1 MTAGQRFARL
11 AATVAVRWPRA
22 WALLRAPL
30 RRQFDRLAP
39 TWESRVG
46 PQHFAALGSALDELA
61 EPPRRILDV
70 GTGSGAA
77 ARYVAGRW
85 PDAEVTAVDLSP
97 AMVAEAARRGGLRE
111 RYLVADAARLP
122 FPDGAFDLVVQV
134 NAIPFAAE
142 LARVVAPGG
151 SVAVSYTR
159 GASTPIWVPLERS
172 EAELARF
179 GVANA
184 RRTAAGEAVALVA
197 TKS

>member
-1 MTAGQRFARL
+1 MTAGQRFARF

-22 WALLRAPL
+22 WRFLRAPL

-39 TWESRVG
+39 SWENRVG
-46 PQHFAALGSALDELA
+46 PQHFAALGAALDGLTA
-61 EPPRRILDV
+61 SPRRILDV

-97 AMVAEAARRGGLRE
+97 EMVAEAERRGGPRE
-111 RYLVADAARLP
+111 RYVVADASRLP
-122 FPDGAFDLVVQV
+122 FPDGTFDLVVQV
-134 NAIPFAAE
+134 NVIPFAAE

-159 GASTPIWVPLERS
+159 GARTPIWVPLERI

-179 GVANA
+179 GVGNA
-184 RRTAAGEAVALVA
+184 RSAAVGEALALVA